1 PIHPTTVA
9 GMRSAKKS
17 NAALGHEDAGDV
29 ATAGV
34 SDVKRLQPAD
44 IATTVHVERGETTA
58 AAGPPT
64 DRDRPD
70 DGCTVRKGAHRET
83 RKIDTG
89 TAVEPVVVAIVYERW
104 IASWE
109 TALTALTSAS
119 QTGALRTNEAAPHR
133 ASILAE
139 REVVTKLLRLV
150 ASLHART
157 VVAAGRT

>member
-1 PIHPTTVA
+1 
-9 GMRSAKKS
+9 MRSAKKS

-70 DGCTVRKGAHRET
+70 DGYTVRKGAT
-83 RKIDTG
+83 
-89 TAVEPVVVAIVYERW
+89 ERRAQS
-104 IASWE
+104 IPAPRSSPSSSPSSS
-109 TALTALTSAS
+109 SAGS
-119 QTGALRTNEAAPHR
+119 R
-133 ASILAE
+133 AGKPLS
-139 REVVTKLLRLV
+139 R
-150 ASLHART
+150 H
-157 VVAAGRT
+157 